1 MPAGRIAYL
10 NARLLDP
17 ATGLDEVGAVLV
29 EDGKIADF
37 GAHLFKGGAPSVRQV
52 VDCAGLCLAPGLV
65 DMRVQLR
72 EPGQEHLEDINS
84 AGDAAL
90 AGGITQL
97 ACLPNTQPVID
108 DVPVVEFIA
117 RRAREAKKVKI
128 NCYAALTKGMQGK
141 ELTEIGLLSDAGVV
155 AFTDGEKATVNAKT
169 LSRALKYA
177 EAFDAMIV
185 QHPEEPSLAE
195 NGLMN
200 KGELASRLG
209 LSGIPREAE
218 IIMVERDLRLAAMSG
233 TRFHFAHVT
242 TSDALEAIRKAKK
255 QGLPVTCDTAP
266 HYFALNET
274 AIGNYRT
281 FAKVSPPL
289 RDEGDRQAVVA
300 AIADGTIDAIASDH
314 APHDE
319 DSKRLPFPQ
328 ASFGII
334 GLETLLPLTLELYHN
349 RHMTLLEALAAV
361 TCKPADLLRL
371 KAGRLVR
378 GAAADLVI
386 FDPDRPWQIDE
397 SQLKS
402 RSKNTPFD
410 KRPVQGKALMTI
422 VDGRTLYRAPDAPL

>member
-1 MPAGRIAYL
+1 MVAGRIAYL

-17 ATGLDEVGAVLV
+17 ATGLDETGAVLV

-90 AGGITQL
+90 AGGVTQL
-97 ACLPNTQPVID
+97 ACLPNTTPVID

-155 AFTDGEKATVNAKT
+155 AFTDGEKPTVNAKT

-195 NGLMN
+195 GGLMN

-209 LSGIPREAE
+209 LASIPREAE
-218 IIMVERDLRLAAMSG
+218 VIMVERDIRLAAMSG

-242 TSDALEAIRKAKK
+242 TSDALDAIRKAKA

-266 HYFALNET
+266 HYFALNES

-289 RDEGDRQAVVA
+289 RDEADRQAVVA

-314 APHDE
+314 APHDQ

-371 KAGRLVR
+371 KAGRLRR

-397 SQLKS
+397 TQMKS
-402 RSKNTPFD
+402 HSKNTPFD

>member
-17 ATGLDEVGAVLV
+17 ATGLDETGALLV

-52 VDCAGLCLAPGLV
+52 VDCEGLCLAPGLV

-90 AGGITQL
+90 AGGVTQL
-97 ACLPNTQPVID
+97 ACLPNTEPVID

-155 AFTDGEKATVNAKT
+155 AFTDGEKPTTNAKT

-185 QHPEEPSLAE
+185 QHPEEPTLADG
-195 NGLMN
+195 GLMN
-200 KGELASRLG
+200 KGELSSRLG
-209 LSGIPREAE
+209 LAGIPREAE
-218 IIMVERDLRLAAMSG
+218 VIMVERDLRLAAMSG

-242 TSDALEAIRKAKK
+242 TSDALDAIRKAKA

-289 RDEGDRQAVVA
+289 RDEADRQAVVA

-314 APHDE
+314 APHDQ

-349 RHMTLLEALAAV
+349 RHMSLLEALAAV
-361 TCKPADLLRL
+361 TSKPADLLRL
-371 KAGRLVR
+371 KAGRLRR
-378 GAAADLVI
+378 GAPADLVV

-397 SQLKS
+397 TQMKS

-410 KRPVQGKALMTI
+410 KRPVQGKVLMTI
-422 VDGRTLYRAPDAPL
+422 VDGRTLYRASDAPL

>member
-17 ATGLDEVGAVLV
+17 ATGLDEIGAVLV

-97 ACLPNTQPVID
+97 VCLPNTQPVID

-242 TSDALEAIRKAKK
+242 TSDALDAIRKAKK

-314 APHDE
+314 APHDQ

-349 RHMTLLEALAAV
+349 KHVTLLEALAAV

-371 KAGRLVR
+371 KAGRLGR

-410 KRPVQGKALMTI
+410 KRPVQGKVLMTI

>member
-1 MPAGRIAYL
+1 MVAGRIAYL

-17 ATGLDEVGAVLV
+17 ATGLDETGAVLV

-90 AGGITQL
+90 AGGVTQL
-97 ACLPNTQPVID
+97 ACLPNTTPVID

-155 AFTDGEKATVNAKT
+155 AFTDGEKPTVNAKT

-195 NGLMN
+195 GGLMN

-209 LSGIPREAE
+209 LAGIPREAE
-218 IIMVERDLRLAAMSG
+218 VIMVERDIRLAAMSG

-242 TSDALEAIRKAKK
+242 TSDALDAIRKAKA
-255 QGLPVTCDTAP
+255 QGLPITCDTAP
-266 HYFALNET
+266 HYFALNES

-289 RDEGDRQAVVA
+289 RDEADRQAVVA

-314 APHDE
+314 APHDQ

-371 KAGRLVR
+371 KAGRLRR

-397 SQLKS
+397 TQMKS

>member
-17 ATGLDEVGAVLV
+17 ATGLDETGALLV

-52 VDCAGLCLAPGLV
+52 VDCEGLCLAPGLV

-90 AGGITQL
+90 AGGVTQL
-97 ACLPNTQPVID
+97 ACLPNTEPAID

-155 AFTDGEKATVNAKT
+155 AFTDGEKPTTNAKT

-185 QHPEEPSLAE
+185 QHPEEPTLADG
-195 NGLMN
+195 GLMN
-200 KGELASRLG
+200 KGELSSRLG
-209 LSGIPREAE
+209 LAGIPREAE
-218 IIMVERDLRLAAMSG
+218 VIMVERDLRLAAMSG

-242 TSDALEAIRKAKK
+242 TSDALDAIRKAKA

-289 RDEGDRQAVVA
+289 RDEADRQAVVA

-314 APHDE
+314 APHDQ

-349 RHMTLLEALAAV
+349 RHMSLLEALAAV

-371 KAGRLVR
+371 KAGRLRR
-378 GAAADLVI
+378 GAPADLVV

-397 SQLKS
+397 TQMKS

-410 KRPVQGKALMTI
+410 KRPVQGKVLMTI
-422 VDGRTLYRAPDAPL
+422 VDGRTLYRASDAPL